1 MLSLPTGLVHY
12 TSEVLVKV
20 PAFGI
25 LLILLMLSVPPSTN
39 FPISLSQAQRT
50 GLENIKS
57 IMGLCVF
64 THLRIHL
71 ASVIDQ
77 IWSAV
82 LSTPGRHVIGV
93 CRVAHGR
100 RDKGQGSERSTT
112 PTTWLQLGFHLSS
125 THLLLFVLATLSLQ
139 QLYASLGDPTQSS
152 NVKKRVW
159 KGVTRRPMISEF
171 DCPFCWP
178 YFQL

>member
-25 LLILLMLSVPPSTN
+25 LLIPLMLSVPPSTN

-77 IWSAV
+77 I
-82 LSTPGRHVIGV
+82 
-93 CRVAHGR
+93 
-100 RDKGQGSERSTT
+100 
-112 PTTWLQLGFHLSS
+112 
-125 THLLLFVLATLSLQ
+125 
-139 QLYASLGDPTQSS
+139 
-152 NVKKRVW
+152 
-159 KGVTRRPMISEF
+159 
-171 DCPFCWP
+171 
-178 YFQL
+178 

>member
-20 PAFGI
+20 AAFGILLI

-64 THLRIHL
+64 THLSIHL

-77 IWSAV
+77 I
-82 LSTPGRHVIGV
+82 
-93 CRVAHGR
+93 
-100 RDKGQGSERSTT
+100 
-112 PTTWLQLGFHLSS
+112 
-125 THLLLFVLATLSLQ
+125 
-139 QLYASLGDPTQSS
+139 
-152 NVKKRVW
+152 
-159 KGVTRRPMISEF
+159 
-171 DCPFCWP
+171 
-178 YFQL
+178 

>member
-20 PAFGI
+20 AAFGI
-25 LLILLMLSVPPSTN
+25 LLIPLILLILLIPLMLSVPPSTN
-39 FPISLSQAQRT
+39 FPISLSQAQRA

-77 IWSAV
+77 I
-82 LSTPGRHVIGV
+82 
-93 CRVAHGR
+93 
-100 RDKGQGSERSTT
+100 
-112 PTTWLQLGFHLSS
+112 
-125 THLLLFVLATLSLQ
+125 
-139 QLYASLGDPTQSS
+139 
-152 NVKKRVW
+152 
-159 KGVTRRPMISEF
+159 
-171 DCPFCWP
+171 
-178 YFQL
+178 